1 MIFLSEYQNTLKIGI
16 LTIIFLKKCVT
27 RQKKRIFV
35 CRFSHYESVREFAG
49 FSEAGIRCH
58 ASSGVCDT
66 VHWYAAQCCEV
77 ALLTV
82 AVLIPAVIAVRLK
95 VFDVICFAFLV
106 TIAINAMFESVFEMQ
121 MGIIFFCFFW
131 QVLFQKN
138 MGEQD
143 TLSPQVIQD
152 IKF

>member
-27 RQKKRIFV
+27 RQKKRILVVDFHIMKV
-35 CRFSHYESVREFAG
+35 FGNLRVFQKLEYVVMLLLAFAIP
-49 FSEAGIRCH
+49 F
-58 ASSGVCDT
+58 
-66 VHWYAAQCCEV
+66 HWYAAQCCEV

-82 AVLIPAVIAVRLK
+82 AVLIPAVTAVRLK

-131 QVLFQKN
+131 QVFIQKSI
-138 MGEQD
+138 GEQD
-143 TLSPQVIQD
+143 TLSPQAIQD